1 MKISILLPY
10 KENFSPEYPGAVSLF
25 VYETSKIS
33 KFKNNI
39 TVFGNTNYKKIFD
52 LKYENINIKKEL
64 FNSQTKNYVNDFIKL
79 EKKNNSSI
87 IEVHN
92 RPSYIHIIDSR
103 INNKILTL
111 YFHNDPLS
119 MDGSKTID
127 QRKKLLKKCYKI
139 IFNSSWSKK
148 RFLEGLENKFVNSN
162 KLLVFYQSAQKGNL
176 SLLKKKKK
184 WITFVG
190 KLNKAKGYDVF
201 VQSIIKILDKY
212 KNWRAIVIGDEK
224 REKIILNHKKATIL
238 GFKKHQEVIN
248 IFKKTS
254 ITVACSRWDE
264 PFGRTSL
271 EASANGCAVIITNKG
286 GLPETVTDAKIL
298 TKLNEKSLTKLI
310 SNLIEDK
317 KARKNLQTKSIQN
330 FYLTHKF
337 VCKKIDDY
345 RFEKLFLN
353 KSFFFKSKMKN
364 LRILH
369 VTNFNERLDGR
380 LFFNTGR
387 RINNGFIRLG
397 HSVLGF
403 SDRDIQKYYKS
414 IGDIKGKKTLNDKL
428 KKTCYNYKPDL
439 IVTGHADLIS
449 QEQIQEL
456 KEDNPNTKFAQWF
469 LDPLNKN
476 GPDFERN
483 KDRILDKID
492 VMDGTFITTSPSAL
506 KFLPSNKKSYYIPNP
521 CDHSFETLN
530 NFNKSCSVDVFFAL
544 SHGVHRGKLK
554 SGKEDDRIIFLKKL
568 QEITSNVKF
577 DLYGINNIQPIWA
590 DHYFKTIA
598 NAKMGLNLSRGD
610 AIKYYSSDRI
620 TQIVGNGL
628 VCLIDE
634 KTQYRD
640 FFSNNEMVFYKNL
653 SDLSEKISKISG
665 DDKLRKKIGK
675 KGKEK
680 YMKYFNSTK
689 VADFII
695 NKTLEI
701 KTNNKY
707 LWSK

>member
-33 KFKNNI
+33 KFKKNI
-39 TVFGNTNYKKIFD
+39 TVFGNTNFKKLFN
-52 LKYENINIKKEL
+52 LKYININTKKE
-64 FNSQTKNYVNDFIKL
+64 FFYSQTKNYVNDFIKL
-79 EKKNNSSI
+79 EKKISSSI

-92 RPSYIHIIDSR
+92 RPSYIHIINSQLK
-103 INNKILTL
+103 NKILTL

-119 MDGSKTID
+119 MDGSKTIE
-127 QRKKLLKKCYKI
+127 QRKKLLKTCYKI
-139 IFNSSWSKK
+139 IFNSAWSKK

-162 KLLVFYQSAQKGNL
+162 KLLIFYQSAQRGNL
-176 SLLKKKKK
+176 SLLKNKKK

-190 KLNKAKGYDVF
+190 KLNKAKGYDIF
-201 VQSIIKILDKY
+201 VKSISKILDKY
-212 KNWRAIVIGDEK
+212 KDWKAIVIGDEK
-224 REKIILNHKKATIL
+224 REKIFLKHKNATIL
-238 GFKKHQEVIN
+238 GFKKHHEVIN

-286 GLPETVTDAKIL
+286 GLPETVTDARILSNLNERNL
-298 TKLNEKSLTKLI
+298 TKSISSLI
-310 SNLIEDK
+310 DDK
-317 KARKNLQTKSIQN
+317 KGRKDLQTNSIQN
-330 FYLTHKF
+330 FYLTHRY
-337 VCKKIDDY
+337 VSNKIDDY
-345 RFEKLFLN
+345 RSEKLFLQ
-353 KSFFFKSKMKN
+353 KIFFKKSSLKS

-449 QEQIQEL
+449 KEQIQEL

-476 GPDFERN
+476 GPDFDRN
-483 KDRILDKID
+483 KGRILDKID
-492 VMDGTFITTSPSAL
+492 VMDASFLTTSPSAL
-506 KFLPSNKKSYYIPNP
+506 NFLPRNNKNYFIPNP
-521 CDHSFETLN
+521 SDYSFETLN
-530 NFNKSCSVDVFFAL
+530 NFKKSCSVDVFFAL

-554 SGKEDDRIIFLKKL
+554 SGKEDDRIIFLEKL
-568 QEITSNVKF
+568 QSMTSNVKF
-577 DLYGINNIQPIWA
+577 DLYGINNVQPIWA
-590 DHYFKTIA
+590 DHYFKTIS

-640 FFSNNEMVFYKNL
+640 FFNDEEMVFYKNL
-653 SDLSEKISKISG
+653 NDLSEKILMIAK
-665 DDKLRKKIGK
+665 DEKLRKKIAMNGK
-675 KGKEK
+675 K
-680 YMKYFNSTK
+680 N
-689 VADFII
+689 I
-695 NKTLEI
+695 
-701 KTNNKY
+701 
-707 LWSK
+707 

>member
-33 KFKNNI
+33 KFKENI
-39 TVFGNTNYKKIFD
+39 TVFGNTNYKQIFKLKYININTKKAIFD
-52 LKYENINIKKEL
+52 
-64 FNSQTKNYVNDFIKL
+64 SQTKNYVNDFIKL
-79 EKKNNSSI
+79 EKRSNSSI

-92 RPSYIHIIDSR
+92 RPSYIHIINQNLKD
-103 INNKILTL
+103 KILTL

-119 MDGSKTID
+119 MDGSKTVE
-127 QRKKLLKKCYKI
+127 QRKKLLKICYKI
-139 IFNSSWSKK
+139 IFNSAWSKK
-148 RFLEGLENKFVNSN
+148 RFLEGLENKFINSN
-162 KLLVFYQSAQKGNL
+162 KLVIFYQSAQKGNL
-176 SLLKKKKK
+176 STLKNKKK

-190 KLNKAKGYDVF
+190 KLNRAKGYDIF
-201 VQSIIKILDKY
+201 AKSIKKVLDKN
-212 KNWRAIVIGDEK
+212 KDWKALVIGDEK
-224 REKIILNHKKATIL
+224 REKIILDHPNASIL
-238 GFKKHQEVIN
+238 GFKKHEEVIK

-271 EASANGCAVIITNKG
+271 EASANGCAVIITEKG

-298 TKLNEKSLTKLI
+298 KKLNEKIL
-310 SNLIEDK
+310 
-317 KARKNLQTKSIQN
+317 TKSILNLIHDLKLRKSLQKRSIKN
-330 FYLTHKF
+330 FYLTHEF
-337 VCKKIDDY
+337 VSKKIDDY
-345 RFEKLFLN
+345 RSEKLFLN
-353 KSFFFKSKMKN
+353 KSFYFKSKLKN

-387 RINNGFIRLG
+387 RLNNGFIRLG

-414 IGDIKGKKTLNDKL
+414 LGDIKGKKTLNDKL

-449 QEQIQEL
+449 REQIQEL

-469 LDPLNKN
+469 LDPLNKK
-476 GPDFERN
+476 GPDFDRN

-492 VMDGTFITTSPSAL
+492 VMDASFITTSPSVL
-506 KFLPSNKKSYYIPNP
+506 DFLPKKNNNYYIPNP
-521 CDHSFETLN
+521 SDQSFETLN

-554 SGKEDDRIIFLKKL
+554 SGKEDDRILFLDKL
-568 QEITSNVKF
+568 KELTSDVKF
-577 DLYGINNIQPIWA
+577 DLYGINNVQPIWA
-590 DHYFKTIA
+590 DHYFKTIS

-640 FFSNNEMVFYKNL
+640 FFKDDEMVFYKNI
-653 SDLSEKISKISG
+653 SDLSEKIMMISK
-665 DDKLRKKIGK
+665 DDKLRKKIAR
-675 KGKEK
+675 KGKNK
-680 YMKYFNSTK
+680 YMKFFNSTK
-689 VADFII
+689 VANYII
-695 NKTLEI
+695 NKSLDI
-701 KTNNKY
+701 RDKKY
-707 LWSK
+707 LWEN